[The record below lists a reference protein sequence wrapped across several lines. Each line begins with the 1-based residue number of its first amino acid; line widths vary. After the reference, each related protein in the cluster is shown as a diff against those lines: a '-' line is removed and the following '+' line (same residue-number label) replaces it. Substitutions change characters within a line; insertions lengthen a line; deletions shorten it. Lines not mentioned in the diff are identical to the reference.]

1 MQKFQHVILI
11 QWGILCV
18 TGALV
23 DIKANSVRI
32 VLMVTIATQEFPEDN
47 VFPST
52 VSFALLIKF
61 MSFNVVLKQ
70 YS

>member
-1 MQKFQHVILI
+1 M
-11 QWGILCV
+11 